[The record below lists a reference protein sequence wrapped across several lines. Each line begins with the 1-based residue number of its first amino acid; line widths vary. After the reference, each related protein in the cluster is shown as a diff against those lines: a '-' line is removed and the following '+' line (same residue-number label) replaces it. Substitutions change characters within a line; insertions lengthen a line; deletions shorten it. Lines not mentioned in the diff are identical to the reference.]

1 MGKKKVPV
9 WPHKKK
15 GDIGIREIKKEIEA
29 LSEEIAKKEA
39 AKEAEKKPPDGEP
52 EELDSDNAWAYML
65 KDMRSAYKSAG
76 GRKKLLGLIKADDKL
91 LMAMVKELMKVEAS
105 LMATEMRNK
114 NVEAGERPVTFVILK
129 GLYTDKE
136 VDKMVDKMVDI
147 DQVTDAIN
155 PLSQP
160 KLEYE
165 EEMERPE

>member
-9 WPHKKK
+9 WPHQKK
-15 GDIGIREIKKEIEA
+15 GEIGIRKIKQEIDA
-29 LSEEIAKKEA
+29 LATEIAKKEA
-39 AKEAEKKPPDGEP
+39 ATKDKAPKED
-52 EELDSDNAWAYML
+52 EEEGVEDVGNAWAYML

-76 GRKKLLGLIKADDKL
+76 GRKKLLTLIKQDDKL

-114 NVEAGERPVTFVILK
+114 NGDMGEKPVTFVILK

-136 VDKMVDKMVDI
+136 VEKLMDDTVDV

-165 EEMERPE
+165 EDINRPE